1 MSDPTSLVSSA
12 AVRGAYRTSQ
22 SLTGQ
27 GGAAATDAPE
37 ATSFSNMVRSASENA
52 VETIRAGEAT
62 AQAGL
67 RGDADTQH
75 VVEAML
81 AMESTVKVAVSV
93 RDRFVEAYQEILRM
107 PI

>member
-1 MSDPTSLVSSA
+1 MTDPASLVSSA
-12 AVRGAYRTSQ
+12 AVKGDYRTSQ
-22 SLTGQ
+22 SMTGQ
-27 GGAAATDAPE
+27 KGEGIAEE
-37 ATSFSNMVRSASENA
+37 ASANSFSNMVRSASENA
-52 VETIRAGEAT
+52 LDTVRAGEAT

-67 RGDADTQH
+67 RGEADTQN
-75 VVEAML
+75 VVEAMM

>member
-1 MSDPTSLVSSA
+1 VTDPSLISSA
-12 AVRGAYRTSQ
+12 AVRGAYRSSQ
-22 SLTGQ
+22 ALRADRTTP
-27 GGAAATDAPE
+27 AENPVATD
-37 ATSFSNMVRSASENA
+37 FSSMVRNASAEA
-52 VETIRAGEAT
+52 LETVRTGEAT

-67 RGDADTQH
+67 RGEVGTQQ
-75 VVEAML
+75 VVEAMM

>member
-1 MSDPTSLVSSA
+1 MSLISSA

-22 SLTGQ
+22 SMTGQ
-27 GGAAATDAPE
+27 QGAAATEDAS
-37 ATSFSNMVRSASENA
+37 ANSFTNMVRSASENA
-52 VETIRAGEAT
+52 FETMRASEAT

-67 RGDADTQH
+67 RGEADTQH
-75 VVEAML
+75 VVEAMM

>member
-1 MSDPTSLVSSA
+1 MSDFSVISTS
-12 AVRGAYRTSQ
+12 AVRGAYKSSQ
-22 SLTGQ
+22 SL
-27 GGAAATDAPE
+27 AADKTVAPQENDENSFTALVRNAT
-37 ATSFSNMVRSASENA
+37 ASA
-52 VETIRAGEAT
+52 VETVRSGEVT

-67 RGDADTQH
+67 RGEADTQQ
-75 VVEAML
+75 VVEAMM